1 MEWKAIYQT
10 TQASSWSNGLGR
22 TGRCSS
28 VFVCACSACACVCL
42 QCMRLCVPAAH
53 ALVCACSACA
63 CVCLQRMRLCVPAAH
78 ALVCACSACTCVC
91 LQRMRLCV
99 PAAQALV
106 CVERQRLAESTGQAA
121 RCPGSPLLQGA
132 VSAFCTTC
140 CARPILLG
148 PAMHGLLVNG
158 CTEVLGPVG
167 ECVRAWCDL
176 RATPPL

>member
-1 MEWKAIYQT
+1 VARLQAPCSHPHVSGCSSVRLRPMEWKAIYQT

-78 ALVCACSACTCVC
+78 ALVCACSACACVC
-91 LQRMRLCV
+91 LQRKRLCV
-99 PAAQALV
+99 WKGRDLLRAQV
-106 CVERQRLAESTGQAA
+106 RLPVAQGA
-121 RCPGSPLLQGA
+121 RCCRAPCLP
-132 VSAFCTTC
+132 F
-140 CARPILLG
+140 
-148 PAMHGLLVNG
+148 
-158 CTEVLGPVG
+158 VLH
-167 ECVRAWCDL
+167 AAHAL
-176 RATPPL
+176 SF